1 VGLGRFSW
9 LARNALVLATGLTAA
24 LPILVVMI
32 RTIAADWTALGDNAI
47 TAVRAFDVFTA
58 HSPLVGQSSGGATS
72 VLDQRA
78 FCPGPLLYWLLAV
91 QAHFLDPVWMAIT
104 AGLVNV
110 ASVMGVVA
118 LARRRGGLLL
128 MFATAAAIPLML
140 LSIPA
145 HAYSDPWNPW
155 LPLMPFL
162 LLIFLAWSLACGE
175 VRLLP
180 VAVLVASF
188 VAQTHLAFLLPA
200 AGAMAVGLA
209 GLVLSRRRR
218 RRAAASAYARRPRS
232 EPGSARPWAIAAVLV
247 LVVCWTA
254 PVVEQATH
262 RPGNF
267 VLLARAASTDQ
278 PTLGASAGA
287 YAVAR
292 TVGVRPWW
300 LRAPR
305 GTEER
310 IVDLQARPGV
320 RNLVSTIA
328 VLAGLIAVAL
338 VARRRRRHDV
348 VAAVALVLV
357 LCAIVGMNAAAV
369 PEPAIATVGYT
380 MLWAS
385 PAGMVVW
392 LVLGWSIVTL
402 VGGSRFVVRPGR
414 PALLGLGGVVIVA
427 AVAAVAA
434 DPPFEPFDQ
443 MRTADE
449 RAVAATHAGEIVRVD
464 RSAQGFWPVVTAVR
478 FQAGLV
484 YALRR
489 HGRAVRAPVL
499 AEKLG
504 SLYRAGPAE
513 RALRVD
519 VDRPPPP
526 GGRTVMRFLV
536 HPRSSSLGLAPQ
548 VVRITS
554 RRLPVVDDAPR

>member
-1 VGLGRFSW
+1 VGLRRFSW
-9 LARNALVLATGLTAA
+9 PARHALVLATGLAAA
-24 LPILVVMI
+24 LPIIVVMI
-32 RTIAADWTALGDNAI
+32 RAVAADWTALGDNAI
-47 TAVRAFDVFTA
+47 TAVRAYDVFTA

-104 AGLVNV
+104 AGLVNI
-110 ASVMGVVA
+110 ASIMGAVA

-128 MFATAAAIPLML
+128 MFATAAAIPVML
-140 LSIPA
+140 LSIPS

-155 LPLMPFL
+155 VPLMPFL
-162 LLIFLAWSLACGE
+162 LLIFLTWSLACGE

-200 AGAMAVGLA
+200 VGVMAVGLA
-209 GLVLSRRRR
+209 GLALSRRRPGP
-218 RRAAASAYARRPRS
+218 AVSGSVRRPS
-232 EPGSARPWAIAAVLV
+232 GEGGSARPWVIAAAVV
-247 LVVCWTA
+247 FVVCWTA

-278 PTLGASAGA
+278 PTLGTSAGA

-292 TVGVRPWW
+292 AVGVRPWW

-310 IVDLQARPGV
+310 IIDLQARPGA
-320 RNLVSTIA
+320 RSLGSTIV
-328 VLAGLIAVAL
+328 VLAGLAVVAL
-338 VARRRRRHDV
+338 VALRRRRHDV
-348 VAAVALVLV
+348 VAAVALAFV
-357 LCAIVGMNAAAV
+357 LCAILAMNAAAV

-385 PAGMVVW
+385 PAGMVIW

-414 PALLGLGGVVIVA
+414 PALLGLGGVVLVA
-427 AVAAVAA
+427 AVVAVAA
-434 DPPFEPFDQ
+434 DPPFEPFGQ
-443 MRTADE
+443 MRAADE
-449 RAVAATHAGEIVRVD
+449 RAVAATPAGQTVRVD
-464 RSAQGFWPVVTAVR
+464 RSARGFFPVVTAVR

-489 HGRAVRAPVL
+489 HGRSVRAPIL

-519 VDRPPPP
+519 VDAPPPP
-526 GGRTVMRFLV
+526 GSRAVIRFLV
-536 HPRSSSLGLAPQ
+536 RPRSSTLHLAPQ

-554 RRLPVVDDAPR
+554 RRLPAHARS